1 VLTVYFSHATTTPF
15 QPGLRQLVE
24 AALVDCGAERTGL
37 EAEVRLNDGALL
49 YLFGEDENEGML
61 AEYPV
66 LTPTV
71 AEALLAILARTNS
84 FLLGDPQGAAL
95 VRATGVVGDP
105 RAPLFFGP
113 QITEADNA
121 DILQDLLK
129 QIQEDNADSEPTPR
143 PTPAPAPRHPSKP
156 DRGFSILDFL
166 FGKAV

>member
-1 VLTVYFSHATTTPF
+1 MFTVYFSHATTTPL

-37 EAEVRLNDGALL
+37 EAEVRLSDGALL

-66 LTPTV
+66 LTLTV
-71 AEALLAILARTNS
+71 AETLLAILSRTNS

-95 VRATGVVGDP
+95 VRALGVVGDP
-105 RAPLFFGP
+105 RAPLIFKP
-113 QITEADNA
+113 QITDAETAET
-121 DILQDLLK
+121 LLDLLK
-129 QIQEDNADSEPTPR
+129 QIQEDNADSEPNPR
-143 PTPAPAPRHPSKP
+143 PTPAAAPRHPSKP

>member
-1 VLTVYFSHATTTPF
+1 MFTVYFSHATTTPS

-37 EAEVRLNDGALL
+37 EAEVRLSDGTLL
-49 YLFGEDENEGML
+49 YLFGEDEDDGML

-71 AEALLAILARTNS
+71 AEALLTILSRTNS
-84 FLLGDPQGAAL
+84 FLLGDPRGAAL
-95 VRATGVVGDP
+95 VRASGVAGEP
-105 RAPLFFGP
+105 RAPLFFAP
-113 QITEADNA
+113 EITESESADV
-121 DILQDLLK
+121 LLELLK
-129 QIQEDNADSEPTPR
+129 QIHEDNAVSEPTPR
-143 PTPAPAPRHPSKP
+143 PTPSHATRRPSKP

>member
-1 VLTVYFSHATTTPF
+1 VFTVYFSHATTTPS

-37 EAEVRLNDGALL
+37 EAEVRLSDGTLL
-49 YLFGEDENEGML
+49 YLFGEDEDDGML

-71 AEALLAILARTNS
+71 AEALLTILSRTNS
-84 FLLGDPQGAAL
+84 FLLGDPRGAAL
-95 VRATGVVGDP
+95 VRASGVAGEP
-105 RAPLFFGP
+105 RAPLFFAP
-113 QITEADNA
+113 EITESESADV
-121 DILQDLLK
+121 LLELLK
-129 QIQEDNADSEPTPR
+129 QIHEDNAVSEPTPR
-143 PTPAPAPRHPSKP
+143 PTPSHATRRPSKP

>member
-1 VLTVYFSHATTTPF
+1 MFTVYFSHATTTPF

-24 AALVDCGAERTGL
+24 AALIDCGAERTGL

-71 AEALLAILARTNS
+71 AEALLAILSRTNS
-84 FLLGDPQGAAL
+84 FLLGDPRGAAL
-95 VRATGVVGDP
+95 VRAMGVVGEP
-105 RAPLFFGP
+105 RAPLIFAP
-113 QITEADNA
+113 QITEFESAD
-121 DILQDLLK
+121 DLLELLK
-129 QIQEDNADSEPTPR
+129 QIHESREDSKPASR
-143 PTPAPAPRHPSKP
+143 PTPAPAARRPSKP
-156 DRGFSILDFL
+156 GPGSFILDLL

>member
-1 VLTVYFSHATTTPF
+1 VFTVYFSHATTTPL

-71 AEALLAILARTNS
+71 ADALLAILIRTHS
-84 FLLGDPQGAAL
+84 HLLGDPNGAAL
-95 VRATGVVGDP
+95 VRASGAVGEP
-105 RAPLFFGP
+105 RAALMFSPT
-113 QITEADNA
+113 ITEADSA
-121 DILQDLLK
+121 DSLLDLLK
-129 QIQEDNADSEPTPR
+129 QIQESRSDADPLPR
-143 PTPAPAPRHPSKP
+143 PAPGTAPRRNARPGLVS
-156 DRGFSILDFL
+156 SLLDFL
-166 FGKAV
+166 FGKAA